1 MAETESLIAASTV
14 SEADLAR
21 AGKFA
26 REPFIH
32 EGEDPEVVLAADSP
46 RRRALDDALAE
57 IESGRAD
64 PSVQWQREYALMLG
78 LERLLTEEQPHL
90 ADGTELSAHQVDAL
104 SGTLVAL
111 ITELQ
116 AVGRANGNGRNGNAN
131 GHGNGVPSE
140 EAVAELEPDED
151 LELDG
156 EDLDDDDVADAELED
171 EVVPD
176 DEDEPLDWADEEDEG
191 RDGPTPPPDDPGAA
205 RRSWVEHA

>member
-14 SEADLAR
+14 SEADMAR
-21 AGKFA
+21 AEKFA
-26 REPFIH
+26 REPFVH
-32 EGEDPEVVLAADSP
+32 EGEDPEVVLAEDSP
-46 RRRALDDALAE
+46 RRRALNDALAE
-57 IESGRAD
+57 IESGRAV

-116 AVGRANGNGRNGNAN
+116 AEGRANGNGRNGN

-140 EAVAELEPDED
+140 EAVAEL
-151 LELDG
+151 G
-156 EDLDDDDVADAELED
+156 
-171 EVVPD
+171 
-176 DEDEPLDWADEEDEG
+176 ADEELDVDQLEKLIVELEEEMLAAADEL
-191 RDGPTPPPDDPGAA
+191 RFEYAA
-205 RRSWVEHA
+205 RLRDEIRELRRDLDNLRSAAGAS

>member
-1 MAETESLIAASTV
+1 MPPGSLLLTEKPAMAETESLIAASTV

-21 AGKFA
+21 AEKFA

-32 EGEDPEVVLAADSP
+32 EGEDPEVVLAEDSP

-116 AVGRANGNGRNGNAN
+116 SSGRANGNGRNGN
-131 GHGNGVPSE
+131 GNGNGSGGNGRGAA
-140 EAVAELEPDED
+140 EAVELPTDP
-151 LELDG
+151 
-156 EDLDDDDVADAELED
+156 DDDL
-171 EVVPD
+171 
-176 DEDEPLDWADEEDEG
+176 
-191 RDGPTPPPDDPGAA
+191 
-205 RRSWVEHA
+205 